1 MDSDL
6 RTARRALAFPL
17 DYPDLTAARKGA
29 ALVHEHV
36 GVLKVGLELFVREGP
51 PCMQLGRDFN
61 VDIFL
66 DLKLHDI
73 PKTVER
79 AVASACQLGAKYLT
93 LHAQGS
99 APMVEAAAKQAA
111 KENTGLQLLAVTV
124 LTSIDQNDLSS
135 IGVSVSPSEQVLR
148 LAGLALNA
156 GAQGLVC
163 SPQEVVQLRERF
175 GKEPI
180 LVTPGIRSESERGGD
195 DQKRTGTAADAIRN
209 GSSLLVV
216 GRPIKDAPDP
226 RQAAR
231 QLCQE
236 IAKAQR
242 A

>member
-1 MDSDL
+1 VSLD
-6 RTARRALAFPL
+6 TARRALAFPL
-17 DYPDLTAARKGA
+17 DYPDLASARKGA
-29 ALVHEHV
+29 ELVHEHV

-79 AVASACQLGAKYLT
+79 AVGSACQLGAKYLT

-99 APMVEAAAKQAA
+99 GPMVEAAAKQAA

-124 LTSIDQNDLSS
+124 LTSIDQSDLTS
-135 IGVSVSPSEQVLR
+135 IGVNASPSEQVLR
-148 LAGLALNA
+148 LAALALNA

-163 SPQEVVQLRERF
+163 SPQELTQLRERF
-175 GKEPI
+175 GKAPI
-180 LVTPGIRSESERGGD
+180 LVTPGIRSAAERGSD
-195 DQKRTGTAADAIRN
+195 DQKRTGTAADAIRS

-216 GRPIKDAPDP
+216 GRPIRDASDP

-231 QLCQE
+231 QLCEE
-236 IAKAQR
+236 IAGAQR